1 MKHTLLSAII
11 LASSALVLTGC
22 SSSNERTADGNGAA
36 LSPEQLVLKEYLQAS
51 RLKMMSLTTRLSHQ
65 CVAGQLEVGYR
76 LLDKTE
82 QEFTGQM
89 YADAFI
95 SLTQL
100 DRQVRKLE
108 CISNYIDG
116 RFGCSETNKVTVLR
130 DWYKEGSFE
139 QCQVANL
146 SADSYSQEQSQ
157 NQGQKQRQAQK
168 AGNNI
173 SVQGYTVITET
184 LHDFDQA
191 KLKTIYHPALEKLV
205 VLMKSF
211 PESTLVITGHADS
224 RGSTEYNQTLSLARA
239 EQVAS
244 YFVDAGI
251 AADKV
256 TIEAVGESA
265 PRVSEVNQ
273 TQQVFNRY
281 TKISLRLALPSQA
294 ATQQLQ
300 SNQLIAV
307 NGKESHDE

>member
-1 MKHTLLSAII
+1 MKHTLLSAIV

-22 SSSNERTADGNGAA
+22 SSSNERTADGNVAA

-108 CISNYIDG
+108 CISHYIDG

-139 QCQVANL
+139 QCQVAIL

-157 NQGQKQRQAQK
+157 NQGRKQQQVQK
-168 AGNNI
+168 AGNNV
-173 SVQGYTVITET
+173 SVHGYTVITET

-191 KLKTIYHPALEKLV
+191 KLKSIYYPALEKLV
-205 VLMKSF
+205 LLMKSF

-244 YFVDAGI
+244 YFIDSGI
-251 AADKV
+251 AAEKV
-256 TIEAVGESA
+256 TIEAFGEMA
-265 PRVSEVNQ
+265 PRVGEVNQ

-294 ATQQLQ
+294 ATQQLK